1 MHLIDLPHRCVRRA
15 EDERGFT
22 VLLALFVLMI
32 TTLLL
37 GVVYVAVLND
47 TALSRNDLDQKRAYA
62 AAQAGIQVYDF
73 QLNQDPNYWTTC
85 DASGGT
91 TVPASVAVP
100 GSTDNGSTEYYS
112 YKLLPVLGQT
122 CSTSNPITTMIEPST
137 SAAAGTF
144 RLSSTGTSNKVSRTI
159 VAQYKRASLLD
170 YVYYTK
176 YETSDPNT
184 LGPPIPSDCGAYYG
198 SRGNDCGQAIQFA
211 STDNIKGPVH
221 TNDKVDSQS
230 GATFGRVSS
239 DRIEFDRGYYGGT
252 PNFVGTYNG
261 SATDI
266 DPPLTDT
273 QLLNVAQ
280 AGGTV
285 YTGKTTI
292 ALAGTTMTVTNP
304 VLGWVN
310 HVATW
315 PANGVI
321 YVKVNGTCPVIYT
334 PTNPSYTADTNC
346 GNAYVSGTYSNS
358 LTIASDNDI
367 VITGNIS
374 PTGTALTSPVA
385 APNGTALLG
394 LVANSFVRIQ
404 NGETSARGGQTAC
417 SSPTNLFNSPI
428 WIYAA
433 ILAVAHSF
441 IVDNYNCGPDLGS
454 LHVYGAIAQLFRGP
468 VAISGT
474 SGYTSKDYNYDSRLA
489 STEPPYFLNPVSAAW
504 SVQRQT
510 ECDSAA
516 TC

>member
-1 MHLIDLPHRCVRRA
+1 MHLSAPPHRRVRRA
-15 EDERGFT
+15 GDERGFT
-22 VLLALFVLMI
+22 VLLALFVLTI

-37 GVVYVAVLND
+37 GVAYVAVLND

-85 DASGGT
+85 KASGGT

-100 GSTDNGSTEYYS
+100 GSTGNGPTEYYS

-137 SAAAGTF
+137 SAASGTF
-144 RLSSTGTSNKVSRTI
+144 RLSSTGTSNNVSRTI

-184 LGPPIPSDCGAYYG
+184 LGPPIPSDCGFYYG
-198 SRGNDCGQAIQFA
+198 SRGGDCGSAIQFA

-221 TNDKVDSQS
+221 TNDKVDVQS
-230 GATFGRVSS
+230 GATFGRSSS

-252 PNFVGTYNG
+252 PVFTGTYVNPP
-261 SATDI
+261 AADI

-285 YTGKTTI
+285 YTGTTTI

-310 HVATW
+310 HAAAW

-321 YVKVNGTCPVIYT
+321 YVKVNGTCPVTYT
-334 PTNPSYTADTNC
+334 PTNPSYTTDTNC
-346 GNAYVSGTYSNS
+346 GNLYVSGTYSNS

-374 PTGTALTSPVA
+374 PTGTALTNPVA

-404 NGETSARGGQTAC
+404 NGQTTC
-417 SSPTNLFNSPI
+417 GSPSNIFDSPI

-441 IVDNYNCGPDLGS
+441 IVDNYNCGPDLGT
-454 LHVYGAIAQLFRGP
+454 LHVYGAIAQLYRGP
-468 VAISGT
+468 VGRSGGN
-474 SGYTSKDYNYDSRLA
+474 GYTTKDYNYDSRLA
-489 STEPPYFLNPVSAAW
+489 STEPPYFLSPSTSTWAVLRQSECAASSA
-504 SVQRQT
+504 S
-510 ECDSAA
+510 C
-516 TC
+516 